1 METTIEARSAGLA
14 SEPRRMCTFRV
25 ADLWLGVE
33 VDDVQEVLRNR
44 GVTTVPLS
52 HPAVRGL
59 LNLRGQITTT
69 IDLKRRLE
77 LADDGSDQRG
87 AHLVVRHMGESISL
101 LVDAIDDVIDVDPST
116 FEPPPETA
124 TVQVRELI
132 SGAYKLEG
140 ALLLALDI
148 DAVLRIGA
156 TP

>member
-1 METTIEARSAGLA
+1 MDTTLEAAAGVA
-14 SEPRRMCTFRV
+14 SQARRMCTFRV
-25 ADLWLGVE
+25 ADLWLGVQ

-44 GVTTVPLS
+44 GITTVPLA
-52 HPAVRGL
+52 HAAVRGL

-77 LADDGSDQRG
+77 LAGDGSEQGG

-156 TP
+156 TL